1 MATRNEELESQLRA
15 ARSRMHG
22 GTAEGEQYD
31 SMLRLGSLSQ
41 SLEKLG
47 EKADVELYRHFP
59 VAAIAVLE
67 THFKSVVT
75 LTINAGSPY
84 LERGL
89 LLAKDRL
96 KTAVDVLPSL
106 HRKTVTLGE
115 FIAHSLPFNALSSL
129 ENTLA
134 GLLGENL
141 KELIRAAV
149 SPWAKRNEYADQI
162 PVVAD
167 VEALWADL
175 AKTFTC
181 RHILAHE
188 AATKYEVL
196 YQDAHIALQAVSKFT
211 AAVDAVLWSTVWAN
225 EPLTQYEMN
234 MHAWAS
240 YRKTRALLAT
250 SLRKGLAI
258 ATEDN
263 ERSEFGKMHL
273 DWKWA
278 SRRWNKFEESRWYM
292 GSIRP
297 MMEAM
302 ALNQAHEHRLTD
314 VNSWVLQ
321 RRPDGT

>member
-22 GTAEGEQYD
+22 GAAEGEQYD
-31 SMLRLGSLSQ
+31 SMLRLNSLSR

-47 EKADVELYRHFP
+47 EKADAELYRHFP
-59 VAAIAVLE
+59 VAAIAALE
-67 THFKSVVT
+67 THFKSVVA
-75 LTINAGSPY
+75 IIVNAGSPY

-134 GLLGENL
+134 SLLGESL
-141 KELIRAAV
+141 KELIRSAV
-149 SPWAKRNEYADQI
+149 SPWAKRNENADQV
-162 PVVAD
+162 PMVAD
-167 VEALWADL
+167 VEALWEDL

-188 AATKYEVL
+188 AATKYEVH
-196 YQDAHIALQAVSKFT
+196 YQDAQIALQAVSKFT

-234 MHAWAS
+234 LHAWAS
-240 YRKTRALLAT
+240 YRRTRALLAA
-250 SLRKGLAI
+250 SLRKGLEI
-258 ATEDN
+258 ATEDK
-263 ERSEFGKMHL
+263 ERAKFGEMHL

-278 SRRWNKFEESRWYM
+278 SRRWNNFEESQWHM
-292 GSIRP
+292 GSMRP
-297 MMEAM
+297 MMK
-302 ALNQAHEHRLTD
+302 ALALDQAHEHRLTD

-321 RRPDGT
+321 RRPNGD